1 MKKALLC
8 ILIFSVHLSY
18 AQRVEIGGGLGPT
31 FYKGD
36 IQPTFRPFNP
46 RAASNLFAR
55 YNYNR
60 VFSFK
65 VNGMAGFVG
74 GNDSRSG
81 NKLNKL
87 RDFSFRQTVV
97 DYNLQ
102 AEYNF
107 LNFRTGN
114 GRYESNWTPYLFG
127 GLGQYISLSRK
138 FNSTVDPPIPVSNTK
153 PSGSKIAFFYGIG
166 YKKIINNRWNYGVEF
181 GTRVPTKAKFN
192 DTSFDGFGYDENDK
206 VASNYYLPVINSKLE
221 YPNTPQQ
228 DKYFYMSFSVSYMFY
243 KVYCPPK

>member
-8 ILIFSVHLSY
+8 ILVCSFYTIH
-18 AQRVEIGGGLGPT
+18 AQRIELGGGLGPT
-31 FYKGD
+31 FYTGD
-36 IQPTFRPFNP
+36 LQPTFRPLNP
-46 RAASNLFAR
+46 RAAANIFAR
-55 YNYNR
+55 YNHNR

-81 NKLNKL
+81 NKLNKA
-87 RDFSFRQTVV
+87 RDFSFIQTIGE
-97 DYNLQ
+97 YNVQ

-114 GRYESNWTPYLFG
+114 GHYEKEWTPYLFG

-138 FNSTVDPPIPVSNTK
+138 FESPGSTPQPSSK
-153 PSGSKIAFFYGIG
+153 PSGTKLSLFYGIG
-166 YKKIINNRWNYGVEF
+166 YKKKLNQRWNFGVEF

-192 DTSFDGFGYDENDK
+192 DTTFDGFGYDEK
-206 VASNYYLPVINSKLE
+206 GEKASLYFVSAINPSFE

-228 DKYFYMSFSVSYMFY
+228 DKYFYASFSVSYLFY